1 MTTVL
6 DLAEKPEIIE
16 VAFEEYDFEAQIRPG
31 EIVSQTW
38 MTKPTRV
45 NNQPVDDQ
53 TTSD

>member
-1 MTTVL
+1 MKSVL

-16 VAFEEYDFEAQIRPG
+16 AQFEEYSFGMQMRPG
-31 EIVSQTW
+31 DIVSQTW

-45 NNQPVDDQ
+45 NNQVVDEQ